1 MRHQTVTGPPGPA
14 ATGVM
19 MRVDDLLIVDDH
31 PLMCE
36 ALTVTLRVAFG
47 LRQTACER
55 NLAAAIQ
62 RLKYGKPPDAILLD
76 LNLPDAKGSEG
87 MVALGRV
94 AAGIPIAVISANE
107 DPAMISAVMAAGAQG
122 YISKS
127 LGREAM
133 CAALRRV
140 WSGERVTPD
149 GYDPG
154 DHPPQGA
161 RPDMEEIAHR
171 FASLT
176 HQQVRTLRQ
185 ICLGKANKEISYELN
200 ISEATV
206 KTHIAAIMSKIGAR
220 RRTQIVLLAKSIKL
234 FDGD

>member
-1 MRHQTVTGPPGPA
+1 MRHQTVTGPPGLA
-14 ATGVM
+14 AGVM
-19 MRVDDLLIVDDH
+19 MKVDDLLIVDDH

-62 RLKYGKPPDAILLD
+62 RLKYGKLPDAILLD

-87 MVALGRV
+87 MVTLGRV
-94 AAGIPIAVISANE
+94 ASGVPIAVISANE

-140 WSGERVTPD
+140 WSGERVTPE
-149 GYDPG
+149 GYDPD
-154 DHPPQGA
+154 DHLPQGA
-161 RPDMEEIAHR
+161 RPGMEEIAHR

-176 HQQVRTLRQ
+176 HQQARTLRQ
-185 ICLGKANKEISYELN
+185 ICQGKANKEISYALN

-206 KTHIAAIMSKIGAR
+206 KTHIAAIMGKIGAR

>member
-1 MRHQTVTGPPGPA
+1 MRHQIVVEPCGSASG
-14 ATGVM
+14 GM
-19 MRVDDLLIVDDH
+19 MKVDDLLIIDDH

-47 LRQTACER
+47 LRQTTCER

-62 RLKYGKPPDAILLD
+62 RLKYSKLPDAILLD

-87 MVALGRV
+87 MVMLGRV
-94 AAGIPIAVISANE
+94 AAGVPIAVISANE

-140 WSGERVTPD
+140 WSGERVTPE

-154 DHPPQGA
+154 ERPQRGA
-161 RPDMEEIAHR
+161 RPGMEEVAQR

-176 HQQVRTLRQ
+176 PQQARTLRQ
-185 ICLGKANKEISYELN
+185 ICLGRANKEISYELN

-206 KTHIAAIMSKIGAR
+206 KTHIAAIMGKIGAR
-220 RRTQIVLLAKSIKL
+220 RRTQVVLLAKSIKL
-234 FDGD
+234 FDSD

>member
-1 MRHQTVTGPPGPA
+1 MRHQIVVEPCGSANAG
-14 ATGVM
+14 M
-19 MRVDDLLIVDDH
+19 MKVDDLLIVDDH

-47 LRQTACER
+47 LRQARCER

-62 RLKYGKPPDAILLD
+62 RLRYGKLPDAILLD

-87 MVALGRV
+87 MVTLARIASGV
-94 AAGIPIAVISANE
+94 PIAVISANE

-133 CAALRRV
+133 CSALRRV
-140 WSGERVTPD
+140 WSGEKVTPE
-149 GYDPG
+149 GYDPE
-154 DHPPQGA
+154 DAPQHGS
-161 RPDMEEIAHR
+161 RPDLEEIAQR

-176 HQQVRTLRQ
+176 NQQARILRQ
-185 ICLGKANKEISYELN
+185 ICMGKANKEISYALN

-206 KTHIAAIMSKIGAR
+206 KTHIAAIMGKIGAR
-220 RRTQIVLLAKSIKL
+220 RRTQIVLLAKAIKL
-234 FDGD
+234 FDCD